1 MDKEILYLKTL
12 LCCSACDGEIAP
24 EEVDLIRSLIA
35 KNEIFDGI
43 EAESAI
49 NDLISELND
58 DGLKFIKEYLDAIRK
73 SELDKKEQLLII
85 RLAIDMIE
93 ADNKIV
99 YSEIKF
105 FKRIRN
111 NLTISD
117 EDILEAYPINDDYLL
132 PDNMEPID
140 IMDWNYTFDK
150 IILKNV

>member
-1 MDKEILYLKTL
+1 MDKKILYLKTL

-58 DGLKFIKEYLDAIRK
+58 DGLKFIKEYLDASRK

-99 YSEIKF
+99 YSEVKF

>member
-1 MDKEILYLKTL
+1 MDKKILYLKTL

-99 YSEIKF
+99 YSEVKF

-140 IMDWNYTFDK
+140 IMDCNYTFDK

>member
-1 MDKEILYLKTL
+1 
-12 LCCSACDGEIAP
+12 
-24 EEVDLIRSLIA
+24 
-35 KNEIFDGI
+35 
-43 EAESAI
+43 
-49 NDLISELND
+49 
-58 DGLKFIKEYLDAIRK
+58 
-73 SELDKKEQLLII
+73 
-85 RLAIDMIE
+85 MIE

-99 YSEIKF
+99 YSEVKF

>member
-1 MDKEILYLKTL
+1 MDKKILYLKTL

-58 DGLKFIKEYLDAIRK
+58 DGLKFIKEYLEAIRK

-99 YSEIKF
+99 YSEVKF

>member
-1 MDKEILYLKTL
+1 MDKKILYLKTL

-43 EAESAI
+43 EVESAI

-99 YSEIKF
+99 YSEVKF

>member
-1 MDKEILYLKTL
+1 MDKKILYLKTL

-35 KNEIFDGI
+35 NNERFDGI

-99 YSEIKF
+99 YSEVKF

>member
-1 MDKEILYLKTL
+1 MDKKILYLKTL

-99 YSEIKF
+99 YSEVKF

-117 EDILEAYPINDDYLL
+117 EDILEAYPINDEYLL

>member
-1 MDKEILYLKTL
+1 MDKKILYLKTL

-73 SELDKKEQLLII
+73 S
-85 RLAIDMIE
+85 
-93 ADNKIV
+93 
-99 YSEIKF
+99 
-105 FKRIRN
+105 
-111 NLTISD
+111 
-117 EDILEAYPINDDYLL
+117 
-132 PDNMEPID
+132 
-140 IMDWNYTFDK
+140 
-150 IILKNV
+150 

>member
-1 MDKEILYLKTL
+1 MDKKILYLKTL

-35 KNEIFDGI
+35 ETEIFDGI

-99 YSEIKF
+99 YSEVKF

-117 EDILEAYPINDDYLL
+117 EDILEVYPINDDYLL

-140 IMDWNYTFDK
+140 IVDWNYTFDK
-150 IILKNV
+150 IILKSV

>member
-1 MDKEILYLKTL
+1 MDKKILYLKTL

-99 YSEIKF
+99 YSEVKF

-117 EDILEAYPINDDYLL
+117 EDILEAYPINGDYLL

>member
-1 MDKEILYLKTL
+1 MDKKILYLKTL

-99 YSEIKF
+99 YSEVKF